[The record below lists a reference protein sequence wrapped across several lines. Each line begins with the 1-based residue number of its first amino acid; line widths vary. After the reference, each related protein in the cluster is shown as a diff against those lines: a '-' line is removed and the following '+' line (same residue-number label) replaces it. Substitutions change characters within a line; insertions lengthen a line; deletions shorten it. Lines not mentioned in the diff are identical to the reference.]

1 METAENQTEADQSD
15 TITSDTNID
24 GTADLP
30 SATVNYVDENDKEL
44 LDIFLQQL
52 QEGLK
57 TLIRLSN
64 ETQSLDEGVLQR
76 SRVQLEGLNSSANYM
91 GYNELQ
97 QVYTDWEIH
106 LDNQAAAIKNGAD
119 LGGRTWLEESVVPF
133 VKSVTAF
140 FPQVPEL
147 SALWESLDLPEAAT
161 SEEPQTAPS
170 TKPELLAQLG
180 SAFDAM
186 LQDQPP
192 QGDHLTEGIEGELFS
207 AVDIGDGADAVVSP
221 DLSGGERA
229 PDTPEV
235 QPNASADKAAS
246 ADTPPSIVT
255 EADLFSTVSP
265 PPSESEQPNNPKAS
279 PPAEGNATGG
289 PAPEAVNQQPA
300 PKRLLRQSIRVD
312 SGKIDA
318 LMNQV
323 GELVVNR
330 AFFSQLCNEMRE
342 LQHYLKQSRRLDKRE
357 FKQVSGLTF
366 RISEATVA
374 LGRVANELQEG
385 VMRVRMLPIAQLFNR
400 YPRLVHD
407 LARSSGKKV
416 TLQVR
421 GEETELDKMVIE
433 RIADPLVHIIR
444 NAVDH
449 GLETIEERRRKGKP
463 ERGTLA
469 LNAYHESNHVVIE
482 IEDDGRGVDLERIRT
497 KAIEKGLIGESAATQ
512 LSEREIIN
520 LILIPG
526 FSTADTITHT
536 SGRGVGMDVV
546 KKNIEK
552 LNGTLEVETA
562 QGQSTRIRIK
572 IPLTLAIIPALLVRV
587 KEELFTIP
595 LSVVDETLRVFKE
608 EISVIEGVDVMY
620 LRDETIPLIRLRD
633 VFGMGPWSEMA
644 EKFFVV
650 IVNTGQK
657 RIGLIVDNMLGQ
669 EEVVIKPLEDYLQEN
684 SGFSGATILGDGQ
697 ISLILDV
704 YELIK
709 LSTHKQARRQV
720 GPPPD

>member
-1 METAENQTEADQSD
+1 LVSADPASPDSPSEPTAGAPLADK
-15 TITSDTNID
+15 
-24 GTADLP
+24 L
-30 SATVNYVDENDKEL
+30 SATKK
-44 LDIFLQQL
+44 I
-52 QEGLK
+52 
-57 TLIRLSN
+57 
-64 ETQSLDEGVLQR
+64 
-76 SRVQLEGLNSSANYM
+76 
-91 GYNELQ
+91 
-97 QVYTDWEIH
+97 
-106 LDNQAAAIKNGAD
+106 GA
-119 LGGRTWLEESVVPF
+119 
-133 VKSVTAF
+133 
-140 FPQVPEL
+140 
-147 SALWESLDLPEAAT
+147 
-161 SEEPQTAPS
+161 
-170 TKPELLAQLG
+170 
-180 SAFDAM
+180 
-186 LQDQPP
+186 
-192 QGDHLTEGIEGELFS
+192 
-207 AVDIGDGADAVVSP
+207 
-221 DLSGGERA
+221 
-229 PDTPEV
+229 
-235 QPNASADKAAS
+235 
-246 ADTPPSIVT
+246 
-255 EADLFSTVSP
+255 
-265 PPSESEQPNNPKAS
+265 
-279 PPAEGNATGG
+279 
-289 PAPEAVNQQPA
+289 PAPGEAGQGGA
-300 PKRLLRQSIRVD
+300 AKRVLRQSIRVD
-312 SGKIDA
+312 AGKIDA

-342 LQHYLKQSRRLDKRE
+342 LQHYLKQSKRLDKRE

-366 RISEATVA
+366 RVSEATVA

-407 LARSSGKKV
+407 LARNSGKKV
-416 TLQVR
+416 SLELR

-449 GLETIEERRRKGKP
+449 GLESPEERKRKGKP
-463 ERGTLA
+463 ETGILS

-482 IEDDGRGVDLERIRT
+482 IDDDGRGVDLERIKT
-497 KAIEKGLIGESAATQ
+497 KAIEKGLIGESAASQ

-526 FSTADTITHT
+526 FSTAEKITHT

-552 LNGTLEVETA
+552 LNGTLEVDTMP
-562 QGQSTRIRIK
+562 GRSTRIRIK

-587 KEELFTIP
+587 LDELFTIP
-595 LSVVDETLRVFKE
+595 LSVVDETLRVFKD

-620 LRDETIPLIRLRD
+620 LRDETIPLIRLREI
-633 VFGMGPWSEMA
+633 FNMGASSEMA

-650 IVNTGQK
+650 IVNTGEK
-657 RIGLIVDNMLGQ
+657 RVGLIVDHMLGQ

-709 LSTHKQARRQV
+709 LSTDKQARRQTS
-720 GPPPD
+720 